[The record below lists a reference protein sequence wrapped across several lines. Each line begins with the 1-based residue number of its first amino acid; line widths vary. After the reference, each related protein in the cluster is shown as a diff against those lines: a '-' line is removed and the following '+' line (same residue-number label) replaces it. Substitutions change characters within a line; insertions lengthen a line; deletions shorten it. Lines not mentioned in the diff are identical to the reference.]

1 MENFNHQAKVGSPTK
16 ADQLIIVLE
25 PEAAAIFC
33 QEMNLNE
40 FQTETGANQWKAY
53 LLNQTN
59 IIWLLILEVRGTL
72 RQKKL
77 KQTLK
82 KTPYLGSVY

>member
-1 MENFNHQAKVGSPTK
+1 MENFNHQAKVGSPAK

-33 QEMNLNE
+33 QKMNLNE

-82 KTPYLGSVY
+82 KTPYFDSVY